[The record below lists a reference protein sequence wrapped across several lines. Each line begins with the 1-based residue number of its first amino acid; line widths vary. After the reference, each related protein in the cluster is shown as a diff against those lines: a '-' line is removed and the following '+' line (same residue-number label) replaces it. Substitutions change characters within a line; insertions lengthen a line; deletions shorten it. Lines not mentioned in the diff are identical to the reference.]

1 MGAIGA
7 IFGAGMS
14 AAVAGANGA
23 AAAQPIGAN
32 GATGATGVTGAPGTN
47 FGDVVMGALDNLDSV
62 QGTADNLAVKAATGD
77 LNDVQ
82 DYMIAAS
89 QASLAT
95 QFTVALRDRAV
106 EAFNEIMKMQV

>member
-1 MGAIGA
+1 MGAIGS
-7 IFGAGMS
+7 ILGIGATAMTSGTS
-14 AAVAGANGA
+14 GVAGVNP
-23 AAAQPIGAN
+23 AQATQST
-32 GATGATGVTGAPGTN
+32 GATGAAGSDFGNIVTS
-47 FGDVVMGALDNLDSV
+47 ALDNLDAV
-62 QGTADNLAVKAATGD
+62 QGNADSLAVKAATGD

-106 EAFNEIMKMQV
+106 EAFNDIMKMQI